1 MPAIDLA
8 RLKLQAARLA
18 EHFGRPDEFLR
29 AIEEILDFYTNR
41 TLHAAQAAQ
50 RLSLPAYRTP
60 RPVLRQIEAELAPL
74 AEARPAEALAL
85 TYALWEAGYLE
96 SRLLAAHL
104 LGSIPPASAMPAFGR
119 LPDWLRISTDDEV
132 RQALLT
138 DALRRVRRE
147 NPDVFLTLLEDWLK
161 SPLSG
166 VQVWG
171 LRALVPILEAEFE
184 NLPAVFRI
192 LRPAVEAAG
201 PATQVELQ
209 ECLTAL
215 SRLSLTETAY
225 FLSEILAKN
234 PPPMMVR
241 TLRRI
246 LPGLPADLQPKLREW
261 LRQTSAG

>member
-18 EHFGRPDEFLR
+18 DHFGQPDEFLR
-29 AIEEILDFYTNR
+29 ALEGLLDFYTNR

-104 LGSIPPASAMPAFGR
+104 LGSIPPASAMSAFSR
-119 LPDWLRISTDDEV
+119 LPDWLRVSTDEEV

-138 DALRRVRRE
+138 EALRRVRNE
-147 NPDVFLTLLEDWLK
+147 NPAVFLTLLEDWLK

-166 VQVWG
+166 MQVWG
-171 LRALVPILEAEFE
+171 MQALIPVLETEFE

-209 ECLTAL
+209 ECLVAL
-215 SRLSLTETAY
+215 SRLSPTETAY
-225 FLSEILAKN
+225 FLGEILAEN

-246 LPGLPADLQPKLREW
+246 LPGLPADLQSKLREM
-261 LRQTSAG
+261 LRQTPAT

>member
-8 RLKLQAARLA
+8 RLKLQTARLSDL
-18 EHFGRPDEFLR
+18 FGDPDAFLR
-29 AIEEILDFYTNR
+29 ALQELLDFYTNR
-41 TLHAAQAAQ
+41 TLHSLQAAQ

-85 TYALWEAGYLE
+85 TYALWEAGHLE
-96 SRLLAAHL
+96 TRLLAAHL
-104 LGSIPPASAMPAFGR
+104 LGSVPPASAMSAFGR
-119 LPDWLRISTDDEV
+119 LPDWLRLSTDSEV

-138 DALRRVRRE
+138 EALRRVRNE
-147 NPDVFLTLLEDWLK
+147 NPDVFLTLLEDWLR

-171 LRALVPILEAEFE
+171 MRALLPMLETEFE
-184 NLPAVFRI
+184 NLPAIFRI

-209 ECLTAL
+209 GCLAAL
-215 SRLSLTETAY
+215 SRISLTETAY
-225 FLSEILAKN
+225 FLSEILADT

-246 LPGLPADLQPKLREW
+246 LPGLPADLQSKLREA
-261 LRQTSAG
+261 LRQTPTA

>member
-18 EHFGRPDEFLR
+18 ENFGDPPAFLR
-29 AIEEILDFYTNR
+29 ALEEMLDFYTNR
-41 TLHAAQAAQ
+41 TLRAAQAVQ

-60 RPVLRQIEAELAPL
+60 RPIMRQIEAELAPL
-74 AEARPAEALAL
+74 AESQPFPALAL

-96 SRLLAAHL
+96 ARLLAAHL

-119 LPDWLRISTDDEV
+119 LPDWLRLSTDREV

-138 DALRRVRRE
+138 QSLRRVRTE
-147 NPDVFLTLLEDWLK
+147 NPEAFLALIEDWLR

-166 VQVWG
+166 IQVWG
-171 LRALVPILEAEFE
+171 LQALLPLLAEDFE
-184 NLPAVFRI
+184 NLPAIFRI
-192 LRPAVEAAG
+192 LRPAIQAAG
-201 PATQVELQ
+201 PATQIELQ

-215 SRLSLTETAY
+215 ARLSTTETAY
-225 FLSEILAKN
+225 FLKEILAAA

-246 LPGLPADLQPKLREW
+246 LPGLPAELQSKLSNL
-261 LRQTSAG
+261 LRQIPAA